1 MIRPRSIRRFLADR
15 TGAAAVEFALVSMI
29 FLSLM
34 VGTIDISRLLW
45 EVNSCKAGTRAAA
58 RYAIVHQPASTD
70 LVNFDATS
78 SGTLNL
84 FAGDPVPAA
93 TVAVHTCTSTGC
105 TCGSTGYCG
114 DTSLNDTTFDAIVAL
129 LQRYDAR
136 IEAENVVVI
145 YTPVGLGLAGNP
157 YGPDVEPLVTV
168 RLCQASDADAC
179 TPMQFS
185 PGVLQ
190 AFGLSPFDMPAVA
203 SSLSGE
209 DLS

>member
-1 MIRPRSIRRFLADR
+1 MSQLRSIRRFLADR
-15 TGAAAVEFALVSMI
+15 TGAAAVEFALVSMV

-45 EVNSCKAGTRAAA
+45 EVNSCKAGTRAAT

-84 FAGDPVPAA
+84 YAGDTIPAA
-93 TVAVHTCTSTGC
+93 AVAVHTCTSTGC
-105 TCGSTGYCG
+105 ACGATGYCG
-114 DTSLNDTTFDAIVAL
+114 DTTLNNTTFDAIVAI
-129 LQRYDAR
+129 LQGYDSR
-136 IEAENVVVI
+136 IEAENVVVV

-168 RLCQASDADAC
+168 RLCQAADAGIC
-179 TPMQFS
+179 TPMEFS

-190 AFGLSPFDMPAVA
+190 AFGISPFDMPAVA